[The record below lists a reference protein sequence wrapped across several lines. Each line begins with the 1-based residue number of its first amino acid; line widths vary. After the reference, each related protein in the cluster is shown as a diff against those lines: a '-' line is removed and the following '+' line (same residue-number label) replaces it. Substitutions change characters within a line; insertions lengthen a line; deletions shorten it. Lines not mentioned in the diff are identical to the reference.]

1 MTILE
6 KVKEAE
12 KLFADYE
19 ITGNELARV
28 QKLREKLE
36 SDHVT
41 VSVIGQFK
49 RGKSALVNRILE
61 DAVLPV
67 GIVPVTAVV
76 TTVEYG
82 EKSAAVHFNNGVV
95 KEVEFEEIST
105 YVNEQENQD
114 NKLNVT
120 KVAIKTPSEF
130 LKSGLTF
137 VDTPGVGSMH
147 ENNTVEAYAFV
158 KESDAVIFT
167 LSVDSPINQIEIDF
181 LKNAKEYAAK
191 FYFAINK
198 IDAIADEDLEAY
210 LAYCRRFIAGLMEVD
225 DIMMFPVSAK
235 MDIGVEDLKESIL
248 EDLSTESSQILEES
262 TKLKLHDIVVSALS
276 QVTFYRNAMQMTHVE
291 FDQKFE
297 EIKAFFD
304 QIHNETAML
313 PAALR
318 TNAAVCEAHT
328 NDVKNRLTAKVKEL
342 FFIDYHY
349 EIERVSGQ
357 TAVEGEDDLVA
368 RVDNICN
375 NLNETLNTVFM
386 HREENTYVVARRI
399 NNLNRLVRKL
409 VKMRDE
415 Q

>member
-1 MTILE
+1 
-6 KVKEAE
+6 
-12 KLFADYE
+12 
-19 ITGNELARV
+19 
-28 QKLREKLE
+28 
-36 SDHVT
+36 
-41 VSVIGQFK
+41 
-49 RGKSALVNRILE
+49 
-61 DAVLPV
+61 
-67 GIVPVTAVV
+67 
-76 TTVEYG
+76 
-82 EKSAAVHFNNGVV
+82 
-95 KEVEFEEIST
+95 
-105 YVNEQENQD
+105 
-114 NKLNVT
+114 
-120 KVAIKTPSEF
+120 
-130 LKSGLTF
+130 
-137 VDTPGVGSMH
+137 
-147 ENNTVEAYAFV
+147 
-158 KESDAVIFT
+158 
-167 LSVDSPINQIEIDF
+167 
-181 LKNAKEYAAK
+181 
-191 FYFAINK
+191 
-198 IDAIADEDLEAY
+198 
-210 LAYCRRFIAGLMEVD
+210 
-225 DIMMFPVSAK
+225 MFPVSAK
-235 MDIGVEDLKESIL
+235 EDIGVDDLKDAIL
-248 EDLSTESSQILEES
+248 EDLSTDSSKILEES

-276 QVTFYRNAMQMTHVE
+276 QVTFYRNAMQMTHIE

>member
-12 KLFADYE
+12 KLFSDYE

-61 DAVLPV
+61 DTVLPV

-95 KEVEFEEIST
+95 KDVEFEEIST

-198 IDAIADEDLEAY
+198 IDAIAEADLEAY
-210 LAYCRRFIAGLMEVD
+210 LAYCRRFIAGLMEVE

-235 MDIGVEDLKESIL
+235 EDIGVEDLKDAIL
-248 EDLSTESSQILEES
+248 EDLSTDSSKILEES

-276 QVTFYRNAMQMTHVE
+276 QVTFYRNAMQMTHAE

-297 EIKAFFD
+297 EIKVFFD
-304 QIHNETAML
+304 QIHTETAML